1 MRRYRWILG
10 TFLILGALLSACGGG
25 AGRLP
30 LLSSWARACIGR
42 PPQFFTDN
50 TPLLP
55 SRDLQGYRDLRQ
67 AGFFVRTGR
76 QRRRDPVAPGYLVQ
90 SWEYQS
96 SSVEGDDILRFD
108 AYGHRGGHEI
118 RFFPPVCFLP
128 LISIALPFCVSRPP
142 HPRES
147 VNIGCR
153 YIHPRMRTMVEWSR
167 IGDHAD
173 PV

>member
-10 TFLILGALLSACGGG
+10 LPWSWGRFFPLASGGG
-25 AGRLP
+25 
-30 LLSSWARACIGR
+30 SSSAPVVLGKSVYWAA
-42 PPQFFTDN
+42 PQYFTDN
-50 TPLLP
+50 TPLIP

-67 AGFFVRTGR
+67 AGFCLRTGR